1 MDTYFGVTAK
11 IADLDKEDALVL
23 QSELLDFLLD
33 RGLEFKVIIVV
44 EQEEND
50 GETTED
56 GS

>member
-1 MDTYFGVTAK
+1 METYFGVTAK
-11 IADLDKEDALVL
+11 IADLDKEDAIVL

-44 EQEEND
+44 EQEENN